1 MHWYTWQTRSLDST
15 APNTRR
21 RGHRLHKF
29 ELAELDGKLNGTRQN
44 VIDEIQSLSLGFERP
59 FHLGPHEGAQTVLHK
74 LELLRSRL
82 TLKLGILH
90 EFKGVLEKVG
100 SDIHFVSVQR
110 HESMVPGL
118 ENKMAAINPAEA
130 SDLLL
135 ERFGQIT
142 YQFLEASCEVWPDD
156 EVLKGWKAKYDE
168 ANANPRKAK
177 VYVQVLFA
185 EFTRDFKSV
194 YSRIQSKDATLLEE
208 PFEVFVKIR
217 AAAKFRDAPEDVRST
232 CWDYANQ
239 IVQAA
244 TVGDVYANCPEKM
257 VERVASMA
265 DSIVK
270 QMESGT
276 FDMSKLNP
284 AEISRQMMQD
294 MKPEEL
300 EEWGRNLMSSGNMD
314 SIMSMMGGL
323 LGSGGLGA
331 LTGNAGA
338 LDPAMLRTLMS
349 DPNMQMPDF
358 SLFMPKKK

>member
-1 MHWYTWQTRSLDST
+1 
-15 APNTRR
+15 
-21 RGHRLHKF
+21 
-29 ELAELDGKLNGTRQN
+29 
-44 VIDEIQSLSLGFERP
+44 
-59 FHLGPHEGAQTVLHK
+59 
-74 LELLRSRL
+74 
-82 TLKLGILH
+82 
-90 EFKGVLEKVG
+90 
-100 SDIHFVSVQR
+100 
-110 HESMVPGL
+110 
-118 ENKMAAINPAEA
+118 MAALNPAEA

-156 EVLKGWKAKYDE
+156 DILKAWKAKYDE
-168 ANANPRKAK
+168 ANAEPRRAK
-177 VYVQVLFA
+177 VFVQVLFA
-185 EFTRDFKSV
+185 EFTRDFKAL
-194 YSRIQSKDATLLEE
+194 YARIQSQDPTVVDE
-208 PFEVFVKIR
+208 PLDFLIKIR
-217 AAAKFRDAPEDVRST
+217 AAAKYRDAPEDVRST
-232 CWDYANQ
+232 CWEYAKQ

-257 VERVASMA
+257 VQRVASMA

-300 EEWGRNLMSSGNMD
+300 EEWGRTLMNSGNME

-323 LGSGGLGA
+323 LGGGGLSA
-331 LTGNAGA
+331 LTGNPGA
-338 LDPAMLRTLMS
+338 LDPNMLRSLIS
-349 DPNMQMPDF
+349 DPNMQLPDF